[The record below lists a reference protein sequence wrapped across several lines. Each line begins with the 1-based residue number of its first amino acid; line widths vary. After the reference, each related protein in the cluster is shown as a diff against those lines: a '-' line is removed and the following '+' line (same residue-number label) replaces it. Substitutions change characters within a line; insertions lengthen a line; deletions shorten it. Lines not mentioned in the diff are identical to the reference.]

1 MVSFKLV
8 SQVVQENPT
17 TPTSGTFL
25 NVPKVKAVL
34 HARIRKPMKINMFTK
49 QNITP

>member
-17 TPTSGTFL
+17 TPASGIFL

-34 HARIRKPMKINMFTK
+34 HARIRKPMKINTFTK
-49 QNITP
+49 